1 MYSKYTLFFFCFV
14 QSVPEGNVI
23 FIQQKSDIE
32 GKATAAKVKALNVDI
47 MGFISRD
54 PLSSHC
60 RCYSTA
66 LQETKRVKRIKNV
79 HERENNN
86 AKSGMD

>member
-47 MGFISRD
+47 M
-54 PLSSHC
+54 
-60 RCYSTA
+60 
-66 LQETKRVKRIKNV
+66 
-79 HERENNN
+79 
-86 AKSGMD
+86 